1 MGRSF
6 RERPKQLGRK
16 LKRIRLDLGLTQD
29 AMIEKLAVRGEPL
42 YPASIS
48 QYETGK
54 LELPLLVL
62 LRYAKL
68 AVVSTDDFIIDKLN
82 LLRQNLN
89 PNQKQI
95 LSTIG

>member
-6 RERPKQLGRK
+6 RQRPKNLGRK
-16 LKRIRLDLGLTQD
+16 LKRIRLNLGLTQD
-29 AMIEKLAVRGEPL
+29 EMIRRLAVKGEPL

-54 LELPLLVL
+54 REPPLLVL

-68 AVVSTDDFIIDKLN
+68 AGVSTDVLIDDRLD
-82 LLRQNLN
+82 
-89 PNQKQI
+89 
-95 LSTIG
+95 LSHK